1 MLFKNVLVP
10 YDGSDHAQ
18 RALAMAA
25 DLVADAP
32 DAQIRIVNVIATS
45 DFSPKYGKGNPFW
58 HPYDS
63 MDEASYAKLIADA
76 KESAIAD
83 LKADLADTLA
93 KLGDKAVVDVVTS
106 AGTGAGVVDYA
117 ADHGCDVIVMGSRGL
132 GGIRGLLGSVSY
144 SVLGESD
151 LPVLVVK

>member
-18 RALAMAA
+18 RALEMAIQ
-25 DLVADAP
+25 LVADAP
-32 DAQIRIVNVIATS
+32 DAKINIVNVIATS
-45 DFSPKYGKGNPFW
+45 DFSPKYGTGNPFW

-63 MDEASYAKLIADA
+63 MDEASYTKMIAEAKA
-76 KESAIAD
+76 SAIAD
-83 LKADLADTLA
+83 LKADLGDTLEG
-93 KLGDKAVVDVVTS
+93 LGDKAIVDVVTS

-144 SVLGESD
+144 SVLGEYD

>member
-1 MLFKNVLVP
+1 MLFKNILVP

-25 DLVADAP
+25 DLAADAP
-32 DAQIRIVNVIATS
+32 DAKINIVNVIATS

-63 MDEASYAKLIADA
+63 MDEASYSKMISDA
-76 KESAIAD
+76 KQSAIID
-83 LKADLADTLA
+83 LKADLALMLE
-93 KLGDKAVVDVVTS
+93 KLGDKAVVDVITS

-117 ADHGCDVIVMGSRGL
+117 ADHDCDVIVMGSRGL

-151 LPVLVVK
+151 LPVIVVK